1 LYFLS
6 LKAMTTKEE
15 LLKLIEELPERGLE
29 EALEE
34 VRSIHAFWV
43 GISPGTVVA
52 TGPTSKRIT
61 GHIRKLELRPP
72 IVYSED

>member
-1 LYFLS
+1 MS
-6 LKAMTTKEE
+6 VKEQILA
-15 LLKLIEELPERGLE
+15 LLEDLPEPALK